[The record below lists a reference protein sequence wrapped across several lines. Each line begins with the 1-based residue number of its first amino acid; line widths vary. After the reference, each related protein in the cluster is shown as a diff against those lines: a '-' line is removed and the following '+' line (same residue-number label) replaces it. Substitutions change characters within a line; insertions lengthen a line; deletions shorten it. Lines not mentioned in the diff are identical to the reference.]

1 MIDKPPGVSIYFS
14 VNNRKSDKVC
24 ACEDLTPIARQNLR
38 FAGEK
43 GVIMLLINRKL
54 IRLALPSAG
63 WILARVAV
71 KLLLIVSIMLIY
83 RSISGVQ
90 GQLYEGSLTIR
101 ELQTALLTM
110 ALVAVLRFLGNLIDG
125 ELGYQC
131 ASRTRLKLRSRVYQK
146 LLELEV
152 GYSEITG
159 TSNAVTAAVDGIE
172 SLETYFSDYL
182 PVLLY
187 CFIAPFIMFGRVY
200 RISPTSAWVLFAAAI
215 LVMPLNQ
222 LFKNVVKLLSGE
234 YWSNFAKLNAFYLES
249 LEGMMTFKLFGV
261 DGDRSKALHERSW
274 TFRNSIMK
282 TMRLNFNAAT
292 LTETVIYVSMAAAV
306 IIGAGRL
313 ENGVIRFGRAIY
325 LWLLTDTFFAPA
337 RAMLRTSHTAMNGV
351 AVAENVFGLL
361 QTQPAHRRKKAAAT
375 DPEPGFR
382 GIRVRNLS
390 FAYESGRQVLRD
402 LNIDIAENRTTA
414 LVGLSGCGK
423 ITLAAMLMRFFDP
436 DEGSIFLNGT
446 DVESIPMEKYRKLV
460 SIVPQNSYIFSGSIA
475 DNLRFAKPGVTEEE
489 MLRVC
494 SMVKLDGFL
503 KNSPEGLDTQVGEG
517 GQKLS
522 GGQRQKLGIA
532 RVLLN
537 DSDIYI
543 FDESTSNVD
552 SENEEDIWDCIHS
565 LDGQKTV
572 IIITHR
578 LSTIRRADQICV
590 IEHGSITESGS
601 YDELGRG
608 HGLFAR
614 LLTEQ
619 AELERFGAGGITA

>member
-1 MIDKPPGVSIYFS
+1 
-14 VNNRKSDKVC
+14 
-24 ACEDLTPIARQNLR
+24 
-38 FAGEK
+38 
-43 GVIMLLINRKL
+43 MLLINRKL

-71 KLLLIVSIMLIY
+71 KLLLILSIMQIY
-83 RSISGVQ
+83 RHISGVQ
-90 GQLYEGSLTIR
+90 GMLYEGSLTMQDLR
-101 ELQTALLTM
+101 TALITM
-110 ALVAVLRFLGNLIDG
+110 AAVAALRFLGNLIDG

-131 ASRTRLKLRSRVYQK
+131 ASRTRLKLRSRIYQK

-152 GYSEITG
+152 GYSEIAG

-187 CFIAPFIMFGRVY
+187 TFIAPFLMFGRVW
-200 RISPTSAWVLFAAAI
+200 RISPTSAWILFAASM

-222 LFKNVVKLLSGE
+222 LFKNIVKLLSGE

-249 LEGMMTFKLFGV
+249 LEGMMTFKLF
-261 DGDRSKALHERSW
+261 DADKDRSEELHQRSW

-292 LTETVIYVSMAAAV
+292 LTETVIYVSMAAAI

-325 LWLLTDTFFAPA
+325 LWLLTDTFFAPV

-351 AVAENVFGLL
+351 AAAENVFGLL
-361 QTQPAHRRKKAAAT
+361 RTEPAHRRRKAPASDT
-375 DPEPGFR
+375 DSGFR
-382 GIRVRNLS
+382 GIRVRNLDFS
-390 FAYESGRQVLRD
+390 YESGRQVLRN
-402 LNIDIAENRTTA
+402 LSVDIAENKTTA

-423 ITLAAMLMRFFDP
+423 STLAGILMRFFDP
-436 DEGSIFLNGT
+436 DEGNVFLNGK

-475 DNLRFAKPGVTEEE
+475 DNLRFAKPDATEEE

-494 SMVKLDGFL
+494 RMVKLEGFL
-503 KNSPEGLDTQVGEG
+503 KNAPEGLKTQVGEG

-572 IIITHR
+572 VIITHR
-578 LSTIRRADQICV
+578 LSTIRRADKICV
-590 IEHGSITESGS
+590 IENGSITESGS
-601 YDELGRG
+601 YDELSGG
-608 HGLFAR
+608 SGLFAR
-614 LLTEQ
+614 LLAEQ
-619 AELERFGAGGITA
+619 AELEKFGVGGLTA